1 VADGAVAASSAG
13 AGSASENPEPED
25 PAALIQAAA
34 AAESRRRAASL
45 FWQYWSASSISSI
58 GDAVTA
64 VALPLTAV
72 ELLRASSFEV
82 SWLTAATYAAW
93 ILIGLPAGIITG
105 RLPQRGA
112 QVAMDLLRAAALAS
126 IPAAW
131 WAGYL
136 TMGQLVIVALLVG
149 LATVLSSVS
158 NATYL
163 PAIVPADQLTARN
176 SLMSGSAAVTQL
188 AGPSLGGVLV
198 QFFTAPVALVADVAS
213 YLISAALLSG
223 LPRPRPAQPDKSNAR
238 MAALIGDGLR
248 YVMRHPVIGPCTLC
262 AAIVN
267 FVCGALM
274 ALVPVFLVRT
284 LAAPAWLVGVLIA
297 AEGLGS
303 LAGAAL
309 TPRLAARMGT
319 ARAARA
325 AVSVSALAALAMP
338 ISVGSLRFAL
348 FGVGYAGLAAGV
360 VVLSI
365 LTRTYRQ
372 TESPPE
378 LFPRVVATVR
388 FISWGVIPFG
398 ALAAGAVASAA
409 GNRTAM
415 WLACVVYFG
424 APLSLL
430 LTRVRRCREFADGSP
445 PTQPASS

>member
-13 AGSASENPEPED
+13 AGSASEHPESEV
-25 PAALIQAAA
+25 PAALIGVAS
-34 AAESRRRAASL
+34 AEFPRRAASL
-45 FWQYWSASSISSI
+45 FWQYWGASSVSSI

-93 ILIGLPAGIITG
+93 VLVGLPAGVITS

-112 QVAMDLLRAAALAS
+112 QLAMDLLRAAALAS

-149 LATVLSSVS
+149 LATVISSVS

-176 SLMSGSAAVTQL
+176 SLMSGSAAATQL
-188 AGPSLGGVLV
+188 GGPSLGGVLV
-198 QFFTAPVALVADVAS
+198 QFFTAPVAVVADVVS

-223 LPRPRPAQPDKSNAR
+223 LPRPRPAQSDKPNAS
-238 MAALIGDGLR
+238 MVALIGDGLR
-248 YVMRHPVIGPCTLC
+248 YVVRHPVIGPCTLC
-262 AAIVN
+262 AAIIN

-284 LAAPAWLVGVLIA
+284 LGAPAWLVGVLIA

-319 ARAARA
+319 ARAAIV
-325 AVSVSALAALAMP
+325 AVSISALAALAMP
-338 ISVGSLRFAL
+338 ISAGSLRFAL
-348 FGVGYAGLAAGV
+348 FAVGYAGLAAGV

-372 TESPPE
+372 TESPAV
-378 LFPRVVATVR
+378 LFPRVMATVR

-430 LTRVRRCREFADGSP
+430 LTRVRRCRDFADGSP
-445 PTQPASS
+445 SAEPAPS